1 MKRIYFNLLFILT
14 ISLTISCNG
23 VKSLTKKGDKAF
35 EKEQYEKAVNFYFTA
50 LNKDKNYNLAK
61 SGLKKGAQ
69 RLVNN
74 DLDLFFKSKNFGENR
89 KAIYHFRD
97 AKKLKDRCEAINVSL
112 DIPIQYVSDYDL
124 LVNNYVESQYEKGMN
139 LLQEEAF
146 KESENIFKEIKL
158 LKANYKDVE
167 DLQKVAEFE
176 PKYRLAVSYLQ
187 NDKFRAAYTQFK
199 KVPTNYKDT
208 KEKIELCLEAG
219 TITIG
224 FVDFKNATRNKGGE
238 AAISAYLFN
247 ELTQLNNPFIKIV
260 DRSLTS
266 TIINEQILG
275 LSGQTSE
282 STSANAGEL
291 IGAKAILSG
300 SLITFSKKSDKLRVT
315 NKKAWFEKL
324 IKKYNKET
332 EKYYYETEYSKVK
345 YKEYYGQNQ
354 VSLGFQYQLT
364 STETGEILLTGIVN
378 LNNFD
383 RVNYASSDVN
393 FNKLV
398 PGNWK
403 YENKAH
409 KDDVISD
416 SVTKKRDLRNLF
428 KSKKTLLTIDQL
440 KDILYK
446 KTAVDVSQKINNYNP
461 ENE

>member
-1 MKRIYFNLLFILT
+1 MKKIYFNSLFIVFICLIT
-14 ISLTISCNG
+14 SCNG
-23 VKSLTKKGDKAF
+23 VKSITKRGDKAF
-35 EKEQYEKAVNFYFTA
+35 EKEQYEKAVNFYFVA
-50 LNKDKNYNLAK
+50 LNKDRNFSLAK

-69 RLVNN
+69 RLVNI

-97 AKKLKDRCEAINVSL
+97 AKKLKDRCEAINVTI
-112 DIPIQYVSDYDL
+112 DIPIQYASDYDL
-124 LVNNYVESQYEKGMN
+124 LVNDYIESQYEKGMK
-139 LLQEEAF
+139 LLQQEAF
-146 KESENIFKEIKL
+146 KESENIFKEIKI
-158 LKANYKDVE
+158 LKANYKDVNN
-167 DLQKVAEFE
+167 LQKVAEFE

-187 NDKFRAAYTQFK
+187 NDKFRAAYTQFNK
-199 KVPTNYKDT
+199 IPSNYKDT

-300 SLITFSKKSDKLRVT
+300 SLITFSKKSDKLSMST
-315 NKKAWFEKL
+315 KKAWFEKL

-332 EKYYYETEYSKVK
+332 EKYFYETEYSKVK
-345 YKEYYGQNQ
+345 YKEYFGQNEIN
-354 VSLGFQYQLT
+354 LGFQYQLT

-378 LNNFD
+378 RNEFD
-383 RVNYASSDVN
+383 KVNYAISDMN

-398 PGNWK
+398 PGYWK

-409 KDDVISD
+409 KDDIISE
-416 SVTKKRDLRNLF
+416 SVSKKRELRKLF

-446 KTAVDVSQKINNYNP
+446 KTAIDISQKINNYNP

>member
-1 MKRIYFNLLFILT
+1 
-14 ISLTISCNG
+14 
-23 VKSLTKKGDKAF
+23 
-35 EKEQYEKAVNFYFTA
+35 
-50 LNKDKNYNLAK
+50 
-61 SGLKKGAQ
+61 
-69 RLVNN
+69 
-74 DLDLFFKSKNFGENR
+74 
-89 KAIYHFRD
+89 
-97 AKKLKDRCEAINVSL
+97 
-112 DIPIQYVSDYDL
+112 
-124 LVNNYVESQYEKGMN
+124 
-139 LLQEEAF
+139 
-146 KESENIFKEIKL
+146 
-158 LKANYKDVE
+158 VE